1 MDGYQRTVLS
11 GSPNPTGGLQVG
23 LLLMMGLTQYK
34 GPAGTSTTWCF
45 TESVFPV
52 SFFLD
57 KYYLTGTVNSQGSRP
72 ARRVK
77 WIKALVT
84 HRLPDNLSE
93 VKHLEL
99 TKR

>member
-1 MDGYQRTVLS
+1 
-11 GSPNPTGGLQVG
+11 
-23 LLLMMGLTQYK
+23 MMGLTQHK
-34 GPAGTSTTWCF
+34 GPAGTSATWCF

-57 KYYLTGTVNSQGSRP
+57 KYYLTGIVNSQGSRS
-72 ARRVK
+72 ARWVK

-93 VKHLEL
+93 VQHLEL